1 MGGTRRSEWPM
12 IRRAISGNLVE
23 LARILAT
30 AGPISGRLFSSSDD
44 AGPALRSKRTERC
57 VRNVAYGTLADI
69 FGHFAPMLPSPLH
82 EAGVS
87 PTTALARPYEC
98 AREPYECAPGAV
110 DVVRTLRRRPMN
122 RQALIA
128 LLRTS
133 AVVVL

>member
-87 PTTALARPYEC
+87 PTTALAS
-98 AREPYECAPGAV
+98 
-110 DVVRTLRRRPMN
+110 
-122 RQALIA
+122 
-128 LLRTS
+128 RTS
-133 AVVVL
+133 ALASRTSALASRTSALPVLL